1 MNYQESLD
9 YLQSLVPTLE
19 RPGLERMR
27 EYFKSEN
34 NPQNRLPV
42 VHVGGTNGKGSV
54 TTFVASA
61 LSALGYRTGK
71 FTGPH
76 LHKFNERFV
85 IDGQIINDEQ
95 FADVAT
101 TLLQQ
106 PQAKTLTWFEFLTA
120 MAVQYFNRE
129 ELTASV
135 FEVGLG
141 GRFDATSTIDNVA
154 VSVITN
160 VDLDHV
166 HLLGDTVEKIAFEKA
181 GIIKADI
188 PVITACT
195 GGALEVLVKRAQ
207 ELRAPLIVLDGGA
220 AQRKNIFKDY
230 SVSIIDEGYKLSDN
244 CRNSLQALK
253 SFLADREVVL
263 GLGGAYQRGNALLAC
278 LAACLYTCIRQGNVL
293 NQTDLEKILDGLAK
307 ASWPG
312 RFQFVEDPPM
322 LLDGA
327 HNSHGTRA
335 LRKSLEEL
343 YPGKNFVFVFACFEN
358 KDMKSLLGELVKEG
372 DILLAP
378 ALSHSRAVRS
388 KEEISNFA
396 RQSGMHSQVFDNL
409 QDALREGLAIINTHT
424 SDKPKRY
431 ADHLIVCGS
440 FALIKEAQLLAKKG

>member
-1 MNYQESLD
+1 MNYRESLD

-27 EYFKSEN
+27 QYFAGRD
-34 NPQNRLPV
+34 NPQNGLPV

-61 LSALGYRTGK
+61 LSALGYKTGK

-76 LHKFNERFV
+76 LHRFNERFV
-85 IDGQIINDEQ
+85 IDDQIIDDDS
-95 FADVAT
+95 FAAIAT

-106 PQAKTLTWFEFLTA
+106 AQAGSLTWFEFLTA
-120 MAVQYFNRE
+120 MAVEYFNRQE
-129 ELTASV
+129 VTASV

-181 GIIKADI
+181 GIIKPQT
-188 PVITACT
+188 PVITGCT
-195 GGALEVLVKRAQ
+195 GGALKVLVERAAH
-207 ELRAPLIVLDGGA
+207 LSAPLIVLDGGA
-220 AQRKNIFKDY
+220 SHKKNIFRDY
-230 SVSIIDEGYKLSDN
+230 SITIIDEGNNLSQSA
-244 CRNSLQALK
+244 RESLLALK
-253 SFLADREVVL
+253 NYLGQREVVL
-263 GLGGAYQRGNALLAC
+263 GLGGAYQRSNALLAC
-278 LAACLYTCIRQGNVL
+278 LAACLYASIRQERVL
-293 NQTDLEKILDGLAK
+293 GEADLAKILDGLAS

-312 RFQFVEDPPM
+312 RFQFVEEPPM

-335 LRKSLEEL
+335 LRRSLEEL

-358 KDMKSLLGELVKEG
+358 KDMKSLLAELVKPG
-372 DILLAP
+372 DVLLAP

-388 KEEISNFA
+388 NEDISSFI
-396 RQSGMHSQVFDNL
+396 RQSGGQSHVFAGL
-409 QDALREGLAIINTHT
+409 PEALAYGLSILAM
-424 SDKPKRY
+424 SDKPNSY
-431 ADHLIVCGS
+431 ADRLIVCGS

>member
-1 MNYQESLD
+1 MNYRESLD

-27 EYFKSEN
+27 DYFAGRN
-34 NPQNRLPV
+34 NPQNGLPV

-61 LSALGYRTGK
+61 LSALGYKTGK

-76 LHKFNERFV
+76 LHSFNERFV
-85 IDGQIINDEQ
+85 IDDQIIDDDN
-95 FADVAT
+95 FAATAT
-101 TLLQQ
+101 TILQQ
-106 PQAKTLTWFEFLTA
+106 AQAGSLTWFEFLTA
-120 MAVQYFNRE
+120 MAVEFFNQKE
-129 ELTASV
+129 VTASV

-166 HLLGDTVEKIAFEKA
+166 QLLGDTVEKIAFEKA
-181 GIIKADI
+181 GIIKPQT
-188 PVITACT
+188 PVVTGCT
-195 GGALEVLVKRAQ
+195 GGALNVLVERAAQ
-207 ELRAPLIVLDGGA
+207 LSAPLIILDGGA
-220 AQRKNIFKDY
+220 AQKKNIFKDY
-230 SVSIIDEGYKLSDN
+230 SITILDEGNKLSQN
-244 CRNSLQALK
+244 ARESLRALK
-253 SFLADREVVL
+253 TFLAQREVVL

-278 LAACLYTCIRQGNVL
+278 LAACLYASIRQERVL
-293 NQTDLEKILDGLAK
+293 EQGDLEKILDGLAT

-312 RFQFVEDPPM
+312 RFQFVEEPPM

-335 LRKSLEEL
+335 LRRSLEEL

-358 KDMKSLLGELVKEG
+358 KDMKSLLAELVRPG
-372 DILLAP
+372 DVLLAP

-388 KEEISNFA
+388 NEDISSFI
-396 RQSGMHSQVFDNL
+396 RQSGGQSQVFAGL
-409 QDALREGLAIINTHT
+409 PQALAYGLSILDT
-424 SDKPKRY
+424 SDKLKHY
-431 ADHLIVCGS
+431 ADRLIVCGS